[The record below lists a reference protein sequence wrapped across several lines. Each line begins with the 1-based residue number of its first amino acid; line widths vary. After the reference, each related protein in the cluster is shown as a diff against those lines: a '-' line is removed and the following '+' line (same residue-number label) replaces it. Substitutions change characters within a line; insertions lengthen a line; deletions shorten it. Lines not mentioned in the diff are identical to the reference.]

1 MVSELFTHLSNKWK
15 NGGGNR
21 SPPPVACHVIDW
33 QMSVS
38 ELKTIKRRLFT
49 LDDPQ
54 MVAVYHLWSSFLLF
68 CGGCGGGG
76 GGRSEVSE
84 VQSQL
89 MVTPFVMLVTLRV
102 MAVTGGDRKYLD

>member
-68 CGGCGGGG
+68 CGRCGGGG
-76 GGRSEVSE
+76 ASMERTYSTYIRAKVS
-84 VQSQL
+84 
-89 MVTPFVMLVTLRV
+89 
-102 MAVTGGDRKYLD
+102 KKIKIKK